1 MTGATNF
8 KPTTSTGKNMI
19 SDPIK
24 IIYIDDS
31 PFDRELVRD
40 ALEREQR
47 GFQLTLATTQYEFED
62 YLKNNEFDLV
72 LSDFNIAG
80 FEGLEVIELVNE
92 YKPNLPVVIVTG
104 TGSEEVAVEAL
115 KMGAADYVI
124 KTPEHIRRLH
134 HTILQVMENQN
145 LQKEKQK
152 AQVLIQESEEHY
164 RALFNS
170 ARDGIALLGI
180 DTHKIEDCNPQ
191 FETLSGISK
200 DELISQNIWGLCPA
214 VNKNEIQN
222 IFLDLHE
229 SGFVGSGEFELL
241 QPGGKVIPIEFVVT
255 EVDIHDRKFL
265 QLMARDIT
273 ERKKAEIELKAY
285 SERLEEMVEDRT
297 KELKEA
303 QEQLVHQER
312 MATLGQLSRGIAHEL
327 RTPLGAINNAAYFL
341 NMVLEESDEDVK
353 EALKILSKEVA
364 TSERIIKSLLDF
376 ARPRAAV
383 QRRVEIQ
390 DLIDSVLLQVKL
402 PEEISIIK
410 EYDEDLPL
418 VWVDPEQL
426 QQAIKNLLKNAIQAM
441 PEGGRL
447 VLNAEPAGDD
457 HVDISINDTGIGID
471 EGNLERIFEP
481 LYTTRAKGIGLG
493 LALAKLNL
501 ESNGGSISVESK
513 LGSGSKFTLTL
524 PVVKQ

>member
-1 MTGATNF
+1 
-8 KPTTSTGKNMI
+8 MI
-19 SDPIK
+19 GDPIQ

-47 GFQLTLATTQYEFED
+47 GFQLTLATTQHEFENF
-62 YLKNNEFDLV
+62 LKNNEFDLV

-134 HTILQVMENQN
+134 HTILQVMENQS
-145 LQKEKQK
+145 LQKEKER
-152 AQVLIQESEEHY
+152 ARILIKKSEEHY

-170 ARDGIALLGI
+170 ARDGIALLDI
-180 DTHKIEDCNPQ
+180 DTHQIEDCNPQ
-191 FETLSGISK
+191 FETLSGKSK
-200 DELISQNIWGLCPA
+200 DELISQNIWSLCPSA
-214 VNKNEIQN
+214 NKDEIKN
-222 IFLDLHE
+222 IFLNLHE
-229 SGFVGSGEFELL
+229 NGYVGSGEFELL
-241 QPGGKVIPIEFVVT
+241 QPNGKIIPIEFVAT
-255 EVDIHDRKFL
+255 EVDIQDRKFL
-265 QLMARDIT
+265 QLMGRDIA

-297 KELKEA
+297 KELKAA
-303 QEQLVHQER
+303 QKQLVHQER

-341 NMVLEESDEDVK
+341 NMVLEEPDDDIK
-353 EALKILSKEVA
+353 EALEILRKEVS

-376 ARPRAAV
+376 ARPRTAV
-383 QRRVEIQ
+383 QRRTEIQ
-390 DLIDSVLLQVKL
+390 DLIDSVLLQVKI
-402 PEEISIIK
+402 PEAIRIVK

-418 VWVDPEQL
+418 AWVDPEQL
-426 QQAIKNLLKNAIQAM
+426 QQVIKNLVKNAIQAM
-441 PEGGRL
+441 PDGGQL
-447 VLNAEPAGDD
+447 VLHAEPAGDD
-457 HVDISINDTGIGID
+457 HVDISIIDTGVGID
-471 EGNLERIFEP
+471 KGNLERIFEP

-493 LALAKLNL
+493 LALAKLNI
-501 ESNGGSISVESK
+501 ESNDGSISVESK
-513 LGSGSKFTLTL
+513 PGSGSKFTMTL
-524 PVVKQ
+524 PAVRQ